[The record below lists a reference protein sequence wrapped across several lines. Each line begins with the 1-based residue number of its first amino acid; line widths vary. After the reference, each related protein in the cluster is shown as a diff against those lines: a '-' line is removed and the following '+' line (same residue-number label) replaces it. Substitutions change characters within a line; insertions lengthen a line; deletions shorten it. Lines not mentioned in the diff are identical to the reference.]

1 MPVGHS
7 EPSITMKK
15 FLVPAVVALAAA
27 VAVYGGFALLHCT
40 SAGLLEPDNG
50 TVVARGEAVYGRNCA
65 SCHGRYLEGQP
76 EWQTPDRDGFMPAPP
91 HDENGHTWHHPD
103 QLLFNIT
110 KFGVVKAANLKDY
123 KTRMPAFEGVLSDDD
138 IVAVLS
144 FIKSRWPEDVRRRHD
159 GLNRAYARRA
169 QAARP

>member
-1 MPVGHS
+1 
-7 EPSITMKK
+7 MKK
-15 FLVPAVVALAAA
+15 FFVPAVVALAAA
-27 VAVYGGFALLHCT
+27 VAVYGGFALLHGT
-40 SAGLLEPDNG
+40 SAGLLEPDNEA
-50 TVVARGEAVYGRNCA
+50 VVARGEAVYTRNCA
-65 SCHGRYLEGQP
+65 SCHGRNLEGQP

-123 KTRMPAFEGVLSDDD
+123 KTSMPAFEGVLSDDD
-138 IVAVLS
+138 IIAVLS